1 VYKGKLKRIRKRD
14 LKRISS
20 TFDFDGE
27 YIISNAKVGLGTR
40 KGSPILEETMGIVGR
55 DGDSLSIS
63 VWVELYDDLRK
74 MIGKR
79 IKCVL
84 IPEKYI
90 ASLYWIDEEAK
101 K

>member
-1 VYKGKLKRIRKRD
+1 LKRIRKRD

-20 TFDFDGE
+20 TFDFDRR
-27 YIISNAKVGLGTR
+27 YAIRNAKVGIGNGT
-40 KGSPILEETMGIVGR
+40 PIMEDMGIVGQA
-55 DGDSLSIS
+55 GDSLSIS

-74 MIGKR
+74 LIGKR

-90 ASLYWIDEEAK
+90 GSLYWIDEEAK